1 MRTPDHGPRPALPRS
16 QLAPATREPPDS
28 PKWQQVRAR
37 WDEVRSTVVAYWSR
51 LPADDVQRL
60 TGERAQLVQLVA
72 KYYSLDQ
79 SGAETQVDAWLAG
92 IPGEALGTAILPPPA
107 QTKDE
112 QRAEG
117 EGMGS
122 VPGATTAAQE

>member
-28 PKWQQVRAR
+28 PKWQQVKAR
-37 WDEVRSTVVAYWSR
+37 WDELRKTVAAYWSR
-51 LPADDVQRL
+51 LPAEDIQRL
-60 TGERAQLVQLVA
+60 GGDRAPLVQLVA
-72 KYYSLDQ
+72 KYYALDQ
-79 SGAETQVDAWLAG
+79 AGAEAQVNAWLAG
-92 IPGEALGTAILPPPA
+92 IPTETLGAPILPPPA

-122 VPGATTAAQE
+122 VPGATSAAQE